1 MKKNVTG
8 YNQKSKNI
16 ANSRMNPVR
25 SHSRY
30 IHLKLLR
37 KNVERLIYEH
47 LKNGDN
53 LILAD
58 MGCGEIPYESLM
70 KPHIVVLDEPTNHLD
85 IESREALVHALNDF
99 SGAVIIVSHDV
110 HLVEMIADRLWL
122 VKSGKVTQYDG
133 DINDYRKNLLS
144 DRNNKPKI
152 KNVTT
157 PLKRK
162 DEDNNLVVSI
172 TSKIKNCEKKIELL
186 LKKKSEAQKMISGS
200 VGINLQSYQINQI
213 KNKLDKISKEIEE
226 EEKHWLALQE

>member
-1 MKKNVTG
+1 M
-8 YNQKSKNI
+8 
-16 ANSRMNPVR
+16 
-25 SHSRY
+25 
-30 IHLKLLR
+30 
-37 KNVERLIYEH
+37 
-47 LKNGDN
+47 
-53 LILAD
+53 
-58 MGCGEIPYESLM
+58 
-70 KPHIVVLDEPTNHLD
+70 
-85 IESREALVHALNDF
+85 
-99 SGAVIIVSHDV
+99 
-110 HLVEMIADRLWL
+110 L

-144 DRNNKPKI
+144 DRSNKPKT

-157 PLKRK
+157 PLKRT

>member
-1 MKKNVTG
+1 MLTEDSV
-8 YNQKSKNI
+8 SKIRAKLGAAGINSDI
-16 ANSRMNPVR
+16 ADNPVEKLSGGQKAR
-25 SHSRY
+25 LMMALAT
-30 IHLKLLR
+30 IEAPHL
-37 KNVERLIYEH
+37 LI
-47 LKNGDN
+47 
-53 LILAD
+53 
-58 MGCGEIPYESLM
+58 
-70 KPHIVVLDEPTNHLD
+70 LDEPTNHLD

-162 DEDNNLVVSI
+162 DEDNEDNNLVVSI
-172 TSKIKNCEKKIELL
+172 TSKIIKCEKKIELL
-186 LKKKSEAQKMISGS
+186 LKKKSEAQKLISGS